1 MSGVMAGCQSRAV
14 ERVEQF
20 PCTLRNATVLQNTAS
35 QLHHNIHCKTEG
47 YICCICF
54 GIFTPLAPPLPPNRS
69 GKRVTEA
76 CSTATLPSQPLLGPL
91 KAQQGLGVRLGWLC
105 GAAGTPSLFTRQF
118 QAEPCRGSR
127 RVAPI
132 IERIDLG
139 CARNLMLVRLLLITA
154 PSNSVF
160 I

>member
-54 GIFTPLAPPLPPNRS
+54 GIFTPLAPPLPPNRG

-76 CSTATLPSQPLLGPL
+76 CSTAKLPSFFAVWGLSRLALHKREDRHALVVAGAELPSCAF
-91 KAQQGLGVRLGWLC
+91 KA
-105 GAAGTPSLFTRQF
+105 
-118 QAEPCRGSR
+118 CRIKRTSDTVLHKWCHSG
-127 RVAPI
+127 
-132 IERIDLG
+132 G
-139 CARNLMLVRLLLITA
+139 
-154 PSNSVF
+154 
-160 I
+160 